1 MHLTLET
8 HSNTLCDTQQST
20 LQLFDELDT
29 CDNIG
34 ICFQPY
40 TEQDTDAAIQMYDIL
55 RPHIRHV
62 HLQNR
67 RRVDGSITRLEEGD
81 WLDYRRLLP
90 HIRDSGFDGPL
101 SLEFTTDMAT
111 PDSPNIDSS
120 HALENASRDRDFTL
134 EMWSA
139 QLKSTLKRTEKSAK
153 LRMTYIDLSICLC
166 YSLHIIILF
175 VLFYLYPLL

>member
-1 MHLTLET
+1 M
-8 HSNTLCDTQQST
+8 
-20 LQLFDELDT
+20 DT

-81 WLDYRRLLP
+81 WLDYQRLLP

-101 SLEFTTDMAT
+101 CLEFTADMAT
-111 PDSPNIDSS
+111 PDSIDVDSS
-120 HALENASRDRDFTL
+120 QTLENSSRDRDFTL
-134 EMWSA
+134 RMWS
-139 QLKSTLKRTEKSAK
+139 S
-153 LRMTYIDLSICLC
+153 
-166 YSLHIIILF
+166 
-175 VLFYLYPLL
+175 